1 MKNLKFLRKNSKI
14 SQVELA
20 KKLKVS
26 QETISKWENGKVVP
40 DVKNL
45 IAMST
50 IFNSSIDYLLD
61 LPPKVTGLSQYSPQQ
76 QKVIALILQLSE
88 DNLYKL
94 EERASMLYEMQLSK

>member
-1 MKNLKFLRKNSKI
+1 MKNLKNLRKNGKI
-14 SQVELA
+14 SQIELA
-20 KKLKVS
+20 EKLNVS

-45 IAMST
+45 IAMRT

-61 LPPKVTGLSQYSPQQ
+61 LPPMVTESALYSPQQ

-88 DNLYKL
+88 DNLFKL
-94 EERASMLYEMQLSK
+94 EERASMLFELQNS